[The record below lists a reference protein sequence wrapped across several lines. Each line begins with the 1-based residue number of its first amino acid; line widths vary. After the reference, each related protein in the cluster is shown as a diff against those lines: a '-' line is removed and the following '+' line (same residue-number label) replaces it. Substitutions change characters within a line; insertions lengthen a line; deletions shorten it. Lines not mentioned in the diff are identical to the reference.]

1 VEHIELTEKLL
12 GKGTFGLVM
21 LGRLK
26 SNLDSCLAVKII
38 EKKNLGYQAK

>member
-1 VEHIELTEKLL
+1 ML
-12 GKGTFGLVM
+12 GKGTFGQVM

-38 EKKNLGYQAK
+38 EKKILSYQAK